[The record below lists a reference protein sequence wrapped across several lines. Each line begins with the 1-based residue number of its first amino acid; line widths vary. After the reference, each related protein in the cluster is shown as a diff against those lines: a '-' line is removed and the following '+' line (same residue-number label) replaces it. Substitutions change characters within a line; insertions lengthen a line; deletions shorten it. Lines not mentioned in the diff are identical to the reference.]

1 MNNTDRSIHKIVIL
15 VILNSNQHENKW
27 ICEAETSDEVYICKI
42 HSGLDNKFPHFTCMV
57 KVPLFAKSDI
67 LFVRYTQSL
76 HQIKNYI
83 DEHRNYHSWFILET
97 EQQ

>member
-42 HSGLDNKFPHFTCMV
+42 HSGLDNKFPHFTWYG
-57 KVPLFAKSDI
+57 KSPI
-67 LFVRYTQSL
+67 IREIRHFVCEVYPITSPDKKL
-76 HQIKNYI
+76 Y
-83 DEHRNYHSWFILET
+83 
-97 EQQ
+97 